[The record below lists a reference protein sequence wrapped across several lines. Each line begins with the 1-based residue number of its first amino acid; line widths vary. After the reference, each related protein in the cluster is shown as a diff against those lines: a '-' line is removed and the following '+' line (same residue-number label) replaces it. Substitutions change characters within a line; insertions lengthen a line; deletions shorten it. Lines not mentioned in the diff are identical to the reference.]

1 MEIQEK
7 AWVDKLERS
16 GPYMAYGAGQVN
28 AWTREPL
35 SYFWFYFIS
44 LILIT
49 VIIIL

>member
-1 MEIQEK
+1 MCPITVRGLMEIQEK

-35 SYFWFYFIS
+35 SYELDLS
-44 LILIT
+44 
-49 VIIIL
+49 